1 MITAEDTLLHDDSDE
16 KTSPWP
22 AISLAAFAILVG
34 IFVVKYGL
42 GTLAWL
48 EAKSLASSNT
58 WVADVPQPIAQAP
71 ESVTAPGGKID
82 LIKLYNFEFNPP
94 WPGKYKTEEHLT
106 HTIVRFDSG
115 QVLVFYDPDTQKDT
129 IGTLKTSDPANYQKF
144 AAVFSGAPIESNYS
158 LYQQIY
164 NASPSLLSPVM
175 NGADAQREHTLLIWK
190 LAFGADLIPDG
201 AFHSF
206 DWGTVKGFQFGDPTG
221 GRPVALRAFD
231 DRNRQFRYIF
241 TVNGGSAAQ
250 ITQDQIDAA
259 VRSLKP
265 VPFLDR

>member
-22 AISLAAFAILVG
+22 AVGLAAFAILVG

-58 WVADVPQPIAQAP
+58 WAADVPQPLAQTP
-71 ESVTAPGGKID
+71 EPTGKID
-82 LIKLYNFEFNPP
+82 QIRLYTYQFNAP
-94 WPGKYKTEEHLT
+94 WPGKYKAEEHVT
-106 HTIVRFDSG
+106 HTVVRFDSG

-129 IGTLKTSDPANYQKF
+129 IGTLKTADPANYQKF

-158 LYQQIY
+158 LYQQVY
-164 NASPSLLSPVM
+164 SAAPSQLSPFM
-175 NGADAQREHTLLIWK
+175 NGSDAQREHTLLIWK

-206 DWGTVKGFQFGDPTG
+206 DWGTVKGFQFGDPTN
-221 GRPVALRAFD
+221 GRPVAVRAFD

-241 TVNGGSAAQ
+241 IVSGGSSAQ
-250 ITQDQIDAA
+250 ITQDQIDSA
-259 VRSLKP
+259 VRSLKLI
-265 VPFLDR
+265 PFKDR

>member
-1 MITAEDTLLHDDSDE
+1 VITAEDTLLHDDEGE

-22 AISLAAFAILVG
+22 AIGLAAFAILVG

-48 EAKSLASSNT
+48 EAKSLADSNA
-58 WVADVPQPIAQAP
+58 WVADVPQPIAQTPAP
-71 ESVTAPGGKID
+71 DGKID
-82 LIKLYNFEFNPP
+82 QIKLYNFQFNAP
-94 WPGKYKTEEHLT
+94 WPGKFKTEEHLT
-106 HTIVRFDSG
+106 HTILRFDSG

-129 IGTLKTSDPANYQKF
+129 IGTLKSSDPANYQKF
-144 AAVFSGAPIESNYS
+144 AAVFSGAPIESNYA
-158 LYQQIY
+158 LYQQVY
-164 NASPSLLSPVM
+164 GAAPSSLSPFM

-206 DWGTVKGFQFGDPTG
+206 DWGTVKGFQFGDPTNA
-221 GRPVALRAFD
+221 RPVAVRAFD
-231 DRNRQFRYIF
+231 ERNRQFRYLFI
-241 TVNGGSAAQ
+241 VSGGSNAL
-250 ITQDQIDAA
+250 ITQGQMDSA